1 MWAMWAMDSNRYQN
15 DDRHGVSMA
24 WNTYQNHNV
33 GNVGNVV
40 MRFQSLAKRRGS
52 SYNVTYSITHIN
64 FSR

>member
-1 MWAMWAMDSNRYQN
+1 MWAMNSNRYQN
-15 DDRHGVSMA
+15 DDRHGAGMA
-24 WNTYQNHNV
+24 WDTYQNNNV

-40 MRFQSLAKRRGS
+40 MRFQSLAKRRAP